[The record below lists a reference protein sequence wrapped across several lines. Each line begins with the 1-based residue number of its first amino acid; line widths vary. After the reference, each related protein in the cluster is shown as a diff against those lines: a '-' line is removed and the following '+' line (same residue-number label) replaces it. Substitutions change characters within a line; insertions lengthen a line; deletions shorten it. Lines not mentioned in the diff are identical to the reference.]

1 MSKLVL
7 HALRAHKDV
16 TDTFRLEPQ
25 KDYINDVEDS
35 LTKGRMSVFELQV
48 AAAVAHEQACDK
60 LWLRNKMIGVQ
71 RLLRKWEVDTGSAVP
86 QIVAVYRNALKA

>member
-1 MSKLVL
+1 MSNIVL
-7 HALRAHKDV
+7 QALRAYKDV
-16 TDTFRLEPQ
+16 TDTFRLDPQ
-25 KDYINDVEDS
+25 KQYISDVDDTLKS
-35 LTKGRMSVFELQV
+35 GRMSVSELQV